1 MSAGP
6 RTLLVGCGNMGRAL
20 LDGWL
25 RGGVL
30 APGQVTVL
38 DPVATPPEGVAVV
51 RAPPA
56 GPFDLVVLAIKPQQF
71 AALAPALAPLAQDA
85 LVVSIL
91 AGTDCGQLAARL
103 PGARVARIMAN
114 LAAAFGLSPVALHAA
129 PGVLSGAD
137 RELLDRMGAA
147 LGPVE
152 WLADEDLLHAVTALG
167 GSGPGFVYRLLEAF
181 AKSGAALG
189 LEPQASAAMALA
201 MVRGAAELAARS
213 GPIEDSRNF
222 ATLTAKVASPGGTT
236 RAGLDELEHGDAADR
251 LIAATLKAAH
261 DRSVELAREA

>member
-1 MSAGP
+1 MT

-25 RGGVL
+25 AAGVL
-30 APGQVTVL
+30 TPGEVVVL
-38 DPVATPPEGVAVV
+38 DPVATPPAGVAVV
-51 RAPPA
+51 REPPV

-71 AALAPALAPLAQDA
+71 ADLAPSLAPLADGA

-91 AGTDCGQLAARL
+91 AGTDCAQLAARL

-114 LAAAFGLSPVALHAA
+114 LAAAFGLSPVALFGG
-129 PGVLSGAD
+129 PGIVDAD
-137 RELLDRMGAA
+137 RTLLDRLGHA

-152 WLADEDLLHAVTALG
+152 WLADENLLHAVTALG

-181 AKSGAALG
+181 AKGGAALG

-213 GPIEDSRNF
+213 GEDF
-222 ATLTAKVASPGGTT
+222 AALAAKVASPGGTT
-236 RAGLDELEHGDAADR
+236 RAGLDALERGDAADQ
-251 LIAATLKAAH
+251 LIAATLRAAH
-261 DRSVELAREA
+261 YRSVELASGS

>member
-1 MSAGP
+1 MK
-6 RTLLVGCGNMGRAL
+6 TLLVGCGNMGRAM

-25 RGGVL
+25 AGGVL
-30 APGQVTVL
+30 VPGEVTVL
-38 DPVATPPEGVAVV
+38 DPVATPPAGVAVF
-51 RAPPA
+51 REPPPP
-56 GPFDLVVLAIKPQQF
+56 PFELVVLAIKPQQF
-71 AALAPALAPLAQDA
+71 AALAPALVPLADGA

-91 AGTDCGQLAARL
+91 AGTDCVQLAARL

-114 LAAAFGLSPVALHAA
+114 LAAAFGLSPVALFAG
-129 PGVLSGAD
+129 PGVVDAD
-137 RELLDRMGAA
+137 RTLLDRLGQA

-167 GSGPGFVYRLLEAF
+167 GSGPGFVYRLLEAL
-181 AKSGAALG
+181 AKGGAALG

-213 GPIEDSRNF
+213 GEDF
-222 ATLTAKVASPGGTT
+222 AALAAKVASPGGTT
-236 RAGLDELEHGDAADR
+236 RAGLDELERDGAADD

-261 DRSVELAREA
+261 DRSAELARGS